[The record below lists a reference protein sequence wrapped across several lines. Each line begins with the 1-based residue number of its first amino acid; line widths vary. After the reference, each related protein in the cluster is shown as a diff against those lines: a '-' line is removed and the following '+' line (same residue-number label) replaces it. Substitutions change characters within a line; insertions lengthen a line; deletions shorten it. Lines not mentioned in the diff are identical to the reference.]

1 MYPACS
7 RWERQPFAH
16 TYSIVARDEYS
27 GEMGVAVQSHWFSVG
42 SIVAWGEAGVGVV
55 ATQSLVE
62 ASYGPQG
69 LLLMRAGVPA
79 QAALD
84 ALLAADEGREVR
96 QIAMLDANGR
106 IGVHTGGR
114 CIAEAGHESGHG
126 FSAQANMMASST
138 VWSAMA
144 EAFRSGS
151 GDLAERLMLA
161 LEAAQAEGGDLRGQ
175 QSACLLVVG
184 GERSEKPWQGVKV
197 NLRVE
202 DHPQPLSEL
211 RRLLHVHR
219 AYEKMNEGDARLAA
233 GEMEA
238 AMQAYQSA
246 AAMLPE
252 NEEILFWQAVTLA
265 DIGRTAEALSLFRDI
280 FRRNPAWA
288 RMIQRLPPSGFLRD
302 DPELMTQIL
311 AQSIS

>member
-84 ALLAADEGREVR
+84 ALLGADEGREVR

-114 CIAEAGHESGHG
+114 CIAEAGHEIGHG

-202 DHPQPLSEL
+202 DHPQPLTEL

-265 DIGRTAEALSLFRDI
+265 DIGRTAEALSLFRNI